1 MPGGS
6 DATRRQRLDQIVV
19 SRGLASTRSRAQA
32 LILAGRVLSDG
43 ARLEKPGVRYLP
55 DLPLEVAEG
64 RRYVSRGGHKLQSAL
79 DAFTIPPGRGGALD
93 VGASTGGFT
102 QVLLE
107 HGFERV
113 IAEDSGVTVIEGI
126 NARYLEPSTLRY
138 RPDLA
143 TIDVA
148 FISLELVLPPV
159 VAALAPGGELI
170 ALIKPQFEVGRG
182 QVGKGGIV
190 RDPEQHRAVLER
202 VVEFAG
208 RQGWNVAGILRCP
221 LAGAEGNREFLMHV
235 RPADL
240 ALAPAAAAKW
250 VARAL
255 SGEEIS

>member
-1 MPGGS
+1 
-6 DATRRQRLDQIVV
+6 
-19 SRGLASTRSRAQA
+19 
-32 LILAGRVLSDG
+32 
-43 ARLEKPGVRYLP
+43 
-55 DLPLEVAEG
+55 
-64 RRYVSRGGHKLQSAL
+64 
-79 DAFTIPPGRGGALD
+79 

-107 HGFERV
+107 YGFERV
-113 IAEDSGVTVIEGI
+113 IALDVGRGQLDWGLRQDPRVTVIEGV
-126 NARYLEPSTLRY
+126 NARYLEPSTLPY
-138 RPDLA
+138 RPELA

-148 FISLELVLPPV
+148 FISLALVLPPV

-202 VVEFAG
+202 VVEFAS

-235 RPADL
+235 RPADV
-240 ALAPAAAAKW
+240 ALAPAAAAEW

-255 SGEEIS
+255 SGEATS